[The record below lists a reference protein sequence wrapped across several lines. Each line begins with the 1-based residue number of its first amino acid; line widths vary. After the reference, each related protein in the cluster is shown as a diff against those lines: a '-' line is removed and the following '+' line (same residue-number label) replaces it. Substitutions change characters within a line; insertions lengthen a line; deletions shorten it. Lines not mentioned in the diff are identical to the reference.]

1 MASPSH
7 PIFGLTRSLEPAPG
21 KRLTRRAIDSDA
33 IDSPLRDRTTDASSP
48 LFDLLLPLQ
57 TITARFHRI
66 SIPGNFNPPANTQ
79 AFFPLRVFTAAADMV
94 FFGARWQLCAGNI
107 ASATIG
113 EPAWGD
119 ATGSSAA
126 LVAVRQKFAEKTWV
140 GTGLCI
146 DGLDRPGTTG
156 QTMIEPDG
164 GGPELLWYVHT
175 PPGDFASS
183 NGAPV
188 LSGSYST
195 LPAGQLIRAGE
206 SVSVGLAMRQNYVAN
221 LGSAGTIIG
230 RGFATLNF
238 VTETGINRRSR

>member
-1 MASPSH
+1 MPAPNH
-7 PIFGLTRSLEPAPG
+7 PIFGLSRTLEATRGAN
-21 KRLTRRAIDSDA
+21 LTRRSIDSDA
-33 IDSPLRDRTTDASSP
+33 IDAPLRDRTTDAASP
-48 LFDLLLPLQ
+48 LFDFLLPLQ
-57 TITARFHRI
+57 TVTARFHRI
-66 SIPGNFNPPANTQ
+66 PVPSNFNPPANTQ
-79 AFFPLRVFTAAADMV
+79 AFYPLRVFTAAADMV

-107 ASATIG
+107 SSAAIG

-119 ATGSSAA
+119 LTGSSAA
-126 LVAVRQKFAEKTWV
+126 LVAVRQYFTPKTWV

-156 QTMIEPDG
+156 PTMVEPDG
-164 GGPELLWYVHT
+164 GGPEILWYVHT
-175 PPGDFASS
+175 PPGDFASA

-206 SVSVGLAMRQNYVAN
+206 SISIGLAMRSNYVAS
-221 LGSAGTIIG
+221 LGTTGTVIG

-238 VTETGINRRSR
+238 VTDTGINRRSR